1 MPRKDRIVLPHYPH
15 NFVQRGNSC
24 QAVFLDLANYLCY
37 LATLEQFKAA
47 YGQKVYAFCLMT
59 NHAQLLAQPSEQ
71 TSGMASLMK
80 RLSGHQTSYRN
91 KLEGRSS
98 TLWESRFKSSPVQT
112 DRYALA
118 CKRYIELNSVRARM
132 VSNPADYQ
140 RSSYAG
146 SNGENRFSWLDFG
159 PCYLMLGTTYGESRV
174 RYREHVHCST
184 PWPSK
189 STKSTESP
197 ACRVLT

>member
-1 MPRKDRIVLPHYPH
+1 MERFIAMPRKDRIVLPHYPH

-98 TLWESRFKSSPVQT
+98 TLWESRFSSPVPYRPIGTLSPANAILNSIPSEHGWFQIRQIIKGAVT
-112 DRYALA
+112 RAATGRIDSAGSISALA
-118 CKRYIELNSVRARM
+118 
-132 VSNPADYQ
+132 
-140 RSSYAG
+140 
-146 SNGENRFSWLDFG
+146 
-159 PCYLMLGTTYGESRV
+159 T
-174 RYREHVHCST
+174 
-184 PWPSK
+184 
-189 STKSTESP
+189 
-197 ACRVLT
+197 